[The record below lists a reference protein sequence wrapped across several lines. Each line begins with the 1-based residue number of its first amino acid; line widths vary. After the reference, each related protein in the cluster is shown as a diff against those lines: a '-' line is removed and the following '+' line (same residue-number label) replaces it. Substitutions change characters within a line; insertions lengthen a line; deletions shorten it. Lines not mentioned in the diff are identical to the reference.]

1 MTAIANTY
9 DRQTAQFLAVVAQ
22 NMPEMSGDV
31 MQGWIQNPKAV
42 KKLLFGFAPPETIA
56 TAPREFATW
65 KTVKLG
71 THKSVKDLSKAL
83 TSNGFRI
90 SDWAGDILKKTTLAS
105 AETEIELVLVTV
117 SGLGFTKATRR
128 DVIYDRARELGLD
141 LVPAEVGP
149 QLRLQYTDQPLNEWM
164 VMAMEPIAYSDG
176 GLGVFR
182 VVHNHDGRWLSA
194 DYGIPGRMWSPD
206 YRWVFARRKQN

>member
-56 TAPREFATW
+56 T
-65 KTVKLG
+65 
-71 THKSVKDLSKAL
+71 SKAL